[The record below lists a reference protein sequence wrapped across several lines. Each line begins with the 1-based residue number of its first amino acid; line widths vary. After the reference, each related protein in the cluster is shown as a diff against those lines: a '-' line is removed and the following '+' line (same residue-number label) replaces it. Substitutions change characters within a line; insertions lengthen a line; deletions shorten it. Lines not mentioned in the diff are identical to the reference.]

1 MSIFA
6 IVTAVESPIVPPSI
20 VGAVS
25 VLFVSVCEPVRVA
38 TVESIAYVISLFDT
52 VVSIPVPPVNVRV
65 SLVLN
70 VSLEPLSAAS
80 VKELEIVSNSKVPE
94 PFVFRNC
101 PAEPSAAG
109 KVNVVLDER
118 EFAAFSPIKCVPLF
132 VPSLIF
138 NVPPVV
144 AFYQLEV
151 HQLLCYCQ
159 LEPPNLQ

>member
-1 MSIFA
+1 M
-6 IVTAVESPIVPPSI
+6 
-20 VGAVS
+20 
-25 VLFVSVCEPVRVA
+25 
-38 TVESIAYVISLFDT
+38 
-52 VVSIPVPPVNVRV
+52 SIPVPPVNVRV

-144 AFYQLEV
+144 A
-151 HQLLCYCQ
+151 LLPTRSSSIA
-159 LEPPNLQ
+159 LLLSTRTAELAVSVPSVWSILSLKDLPPRTFTVEPSPMNNLSLPWV